1 MEDGSRWAGR
11 RSWTWDAC
19 SMVVRTAGAG
29 LRRLAEVAVM
39 QATDFGNL
47 HDPARCGELDG
58 PDVRRIL
65 VEREMGARPV
75 IVGEVCVQRRQ
86 TCSVGGKS
94 HRGNSQTPRSLDG
107 RAAGNQ
113 SSEAHRRNHRKDG
126 SEWPGRNVSERKG
139 SLEKRFRR
147 PSAYFTREG
156 SRDRRSLADATTPL
170 RRGVSDGTAPRT
182 RQATGETL
190 LVPPRNRR
198 SRVGRITGSPGKA
211 ADGER
216 VADGPV
222 EAMRRGNARGAKGP
236 CCSATPPTTWKAGAS

>member
-1 MEDGSRWAGR
+1 MGRPRAGCRVGPQEAERPGHPCRAKGECAPSDSR
-11 RSWTWDAC
+11 RS
-19 SMVVRTAGAG
+19 VR
-29 LRRLAEVAVM
+29 
-39 QATDFGNL
+39 
-47 HDPARCGELDG
+47 PAKA
-58 PDVRRIL
+58 DVFS
-65 VEREMGARPV
+65 G
-75 IVGEVCVQRRQ
+75 RQ
-86 TCSVGGKS
+86 S

-107 RAAGNQ
+107 RAAGNP

-147 PSAYFTREG
+147 SSAYFTREG
-156 SRDRRSLADATTPL
+156 SRDRRSLADATTSL

-182 RQATGETL
+182 RQAAGETL

-216 VADGPV
+216 VAGGPA
-222 EAMRRGNARGAKGP
+222 EAMERGEGRRRGGA

>member
-1 MEDGSRWAGR
+1 MGRPRAGCRVGPQEAERGAHPSRARNESVHRDSARSVRPAKADVFSGR
-11 RSWTWDAC
+11 
-19 SMVVRTAGAG
+19 
-29 LRRLAEVAVM
+29 
-39 QATDFGNL
+39 Q
-47 HDPARCGELDG
+47 
-58 PDVRRIL
+58 
-65 VEREMGARPV
+65 
-75 IVGEVCVQRRQ
+75 
-86 TCSVGGKS
+86 S

-107 RAAGNQ
+107 RAAGNP

-170 RRGVSDGTAPRT
+170 RRGVSDGTARRT

-216 VADGPV
+216 VADGPE

>member
-1 MEDGSRWAGR
+1 MGRPRAGCRVGPQEAERGAHPSRARNESVHRDSARSGR
-11 RSWTWDAC
+11 
-19 SMVVRTAGAG
+19 
-29 LRRLAEVAVM
+29 
-39 QATDFGNL
+39 
-47 HDPARCGELDG
+47 PAKA
-58 PDVRRIL
+58 DVFS
-65 VEREMGARPV
+65 G
-75 IVGEVCVQRRQ
+75 RQ
-86 TCSVGGKS
+86 S

-107 RAAGNQ
+107 RAAGNP

-147 PSAYFTREG
+147 SSAYFTREG
-156 SRDRRSLADATTPL
+156 SRDRRSLADATTSL

-182 RQATGETL
+182 RQAAGETL

-198 SRVGRITGSPGKA
+198 SWVGRITGFPGKA

-216 VADGPV
+216 VADVPAV
-222 EAMRRGNARGAKGP
+222 AMRRGNARGAKGP

>member
-1 MEDGSRWAGR
+1 MGRPRAGCRVGPQEAERGAHPSRARNESVHRDSARSVRPAKADVFSGR
-11 RSWTWDAC
+11 
-19 SMVVRTAGAG
+19 
-29 LRRLAEVAVM
+29 
-39 QATDFGNL
+39 Q
-47 HDPARCGELDG
+47 
-58 PDVRRIL
+58 
-65 VEREMGARPV
+65 
-75 IVGEVCVQRRQ
+75 
-86 TCSVGGKS
+86 S

-107 RAAGNQ
+107 RAAGNP

-126 SEWPGRNVSERKG
+126 SERPGRNVSERKG

-170 RRGVSDGTAPRT
+170 RRGVSDGTARRT

-216 VADGPV
+216 GADVPEVAR
-222 EAMRRGNARGAKGP
+222 RRGNARGAKGP
-236 CCSATPPTTWKAGAS
+236 CCSATPPTTWKAGAT

>member
-1 MEDGSRWAGR
+1 MRPAKADVFSGR
-11 RSWTWDAC
+11 
-19 SMVVRTAGAG
+19 
-29 LRRLAEVAVM
+29 
-39 QATDFGNL
+39 Q
-47 HDPARCGELDG
+47 
-58 PDVRRIL
+58 
-65 VEREMGARPV
+65 
-75 IVGEVCVQRRQ
+75 
-86 TCSVGGKS
+86 S

-107 RAAGNQ
+107 RAAGNP

-216 VADGPV
+216 VADGPA

-236 CCSATPPTTWKAGAS
+236 CCSATPPTTWKAGAT